1 MKRQSSRLQGS
12 SVIGMGTVVDGNGK
26 CRSYGAA
33 GGADWSDGMRKE
45 WKKRVVVA
53 GVSLV
58 VCFTFTIKDW
68 SEL

>member
-1 MKRQSSRLQGS
+1 
-12 SVIGMGTVVDGNGK
+12 
-26 CRSYGAA
+26 
-33 GGADWSDGMRKE
+33 MRKE